1 MSALKA
7 KKGDEYV
14 ISIQYVEAIVSVSLY
29 TSTGPF
35 FIIIMFLL
43 LLLWTSST
51 GFESSFRG
59 TTQAICAFVCVY
71 VCVCVCLPH
80 RLCLFTILSMHSQ
93 HTLYLSL
100 THFFSLL
107 HLSITMLL
115 ASEWW
120 LHSSSSSLS
129 SLSPLCT
136 QITLKKRARVMCWET
151 KYHFT
156 ALLMLDKR
164 AWIIMLTV
172 LCEVYSDNIS

>member
-1 MSALKA
+1 MLRLLFL
-7 KKGDEYV
+7 
-14 ISIQYVEAIVSVSLY
+14 SVCTLPQGHFY
-29 TSTGPF
+29 YYNV
-35 FIIIMFLL
+35 FIIIIVDLQHWFWELFQRDYPSHL
-43 LLLWTSST
+43 CL
-51 GFESSFRG
+51 
-59 TTQAICAFVCVY
+59 CVCVC